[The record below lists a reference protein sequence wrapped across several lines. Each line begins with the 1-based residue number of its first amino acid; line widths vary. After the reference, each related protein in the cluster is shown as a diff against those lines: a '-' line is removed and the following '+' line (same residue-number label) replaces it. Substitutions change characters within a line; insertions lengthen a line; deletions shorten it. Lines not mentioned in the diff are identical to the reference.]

1 MRRAIARGD
10 GAATALLGVRGPH
23 LARALA
29 EWEALD
35 TAPTLPAAERY
46 TGVVWGALDVAG
58 LGRAARRRLDARV
71 LVPSG
76 LWGLVAATDPVPP
89 YRLKMGARLPELGRL
104 ATMWRP
110 RVTPLIDARA
120 AGGWVI
126 DLLPD
131 QHAAALDRD
140 LLVRSRH
147 LRVEL
152 MDDPGPEGR
161 RSLGHAGKS
170 LKGLLARAILEAG
183 AATPRAV
190 AALDV
195 PGLTLGSSHIPRR
208 GPAVLTFVRTPVATI
223 AT

>member
-1 MRRAIARGD
+1 VRDAVRRAIAAEGET
-10 GAATALLGVRGPH
+10 GAAALLGARGAH

-35 TAPTLPAAERY
+35 AAPTLPAAERY
-46 TGVVWGALDVAG
+46 TGVVWGALGVAS
-58 LGRAARRRLDARV
+58 LDRAARRRLDARV

-76 LWGLVAATDPVPP
+76 LWGLLAATDAVPA
-89 YRLKMGARLPELGRL
+89 YRLRMGARVAPLGRL
-104 ATMWRP
+104 TTMWRP
-110 RVTPLIDARA
+110 RLTPLIDARA

-131 QHAAALDRD
+131 EHAAAFDGD

-147 LRVEL
+147 LRVE
-152 MDDPGPEGR
+152 MVDEGPEGR
-161 RSLGHAGKS
+161 RSVGHAGKS

-183 AATPRAV
+183 ATTPRAV
-190 AALDV
+190 AGLKV

-208 GPAVLTFVRTPVATI
+208 GPAALTFVRTRS
-223 AT
+223 